1 MNYSLDKKPPINL
14 STAMIYMLGL
24 VIWHISRILNI
35 TLLSTLNHPF
45 HSLLNGVRGIGIV
58 LIIISFVLTIM
69 RKRVSFQTRYLII
82 TGVVL
87 LFFLVNNVLLV
98 RSSSFLDIIIILVA
112 SLTVDLDSVIKHYFW
127 IRIISLALV
136 ILLSLVSVLPTA
148 SSPREGVVRCFLGF
162 SWTSYAPFGFLFCIL
177 YRMWDVDYK
186 PNWIVIVSTLAVN
199 QILYQLTDT
208 KFPYAITII
217 TVVIWWLETHIV
229 NMNARGITSTFI
241 FLSYILL
248 PLLLFAVYY
257 FSIHAASFPKLN
269 NVLSG
274 RLQLGYEGIQKFG
287 IGFFGQHYRDL
298 TRPKIVSH
306 YFTIDSG
313 LLRYMVNY
321 GIISTIIV
329 VVSFNRLMLRLIR
342 DKMNARVL
350 VFFIT
355 IIIGLTDPWVLN
367 IDFNIFILC
376 FALLGQTSRKINI
389 KHGLI

>member
-1 MNYSLDKKPPINL
+1 MNYSLDKKHPINL

-24 VIWHISRILNI
+24 VIWQISRILNI

-162 SWTSYAPFGFLFCIL
+162 SWTSYAPFGL
-177 YRMWDVDYK
+177 
-186 PNWIVIVSTLAVN
+186 
-199 QILYQLTDT
+199 
-208 KFPYAITII
+208 
-217 TVVIWWLETHIV
+217 
-229 NMNARGITSTFI
+229 
-241 FLSYILL
+241 
-248 PLLLFAVYY
+248 
-257 FSIHAASFPKLN
+257 
-269 NVLSG
+269 
-274 RLQLGYEGIQKFG
+274 
-287 IGFFGQHYRDL
+287 
-298 TRPKIVSH
+298 
-306 YFTIDSG
+306 
-313 LLRYMVNY
+313 
-321 GIISTIIV
+321 
-329 VVSFNRLMLRLIR
+329 
-342 DKMNARVL
+342 
-350 VFFIT
+350 
-355 IIIGLTDPWVLN
+355 
-367 IDFNIFILC
+367 
-376 FALLGQTSRKINI
+376 
-389 KHGLI
+389 